1 MIIIASSINE
11 FVNGDDIMSV
21 YWSFAIFGCIFFA
34 ITFISTIFGLGGA
47 ESADADVDLNM
58 DGEIDI
64 VHPDSG
70 VFDFKL
76 ISFRSI
82 LAFITM
88 FGLGG
93 VVFGKFG
100 WSGWTVFA
108 SSIGLGLVSMV
119 IVAYLFMSI
128 LKLQQ
133 NGTRTNASLVGK
145 KGTVYLAIPA
155 GGRGKVVLDLGD
167 STREIAA
174 CSDVALAKGTP
185 VVATELKAEVFT
197 VKPL

>member
-1 MIIIASSINE
+1 MIIASTVSD
-11 FVNGDDIMSV
+11 FVNGGGIMSV
-21 YWSFAIFGCIFFA
+21 YWGFAIGGSVIFA
-34 ITFISTIFGLGGA
+34 ITAITALFGLGGA
-47 ESADADVDLNM
+47 ESGDVDVDM

-70 VFDFKL
+70 IFDFKL

-82 LAFITM
+82 LAFIAM
-88 FGLGG
+88 FGWGG
-93 VVFGKFG
+93 VVFGEYG
-100 WSGWTVFA
+100 WKGLA
-108 SSIGLGLVSMV
+108 AAIGCGLVTMA
-119 IVAYLFMSI
+119 ITAYLIMSI

-133 NGTRTNASLVGK
+133 NGTRANASLIGK

-167 STREIAA
+167 STREITAS
-174 CSDVALAKGTP
+174 SDVALAKGDT
-185 VVATELKAEVFT
+185 VVTTSLEAKVFK

>member
-1 MIIIASSINE
+1 MFVLGTISE
-11 FVNGDDIMSV
+11 FVNGGGIMSV
-21 YWSFAIFGCIFFA
+21 YWGFAIGGSVIFA
-34 ITFISTIFGLGGA
+34 ITAIAALFGMGGG
-47 ESADADVDLNM
+47 ESAGDVDVDM

-70 VFDFKL
+70 IFDFKL

-82 LAFITM
+82 LAFIAM
-88 FGLGG
+88 FGWGG
-93 VVFGKFG
+93 VVFGEYG
-100 WSGWTVFA
+100 WK
-108 SSIGLGLVSMV
+108 GLGAALGCGLVTMV
-119 IVAYLFMSI
+119 ITAYLIMSI

-133 NGTRTNASLVGK
+133 NGTRANTTLIGK

-167 STREIAA
+167 STREITAQ
-174 CSDVALAKGTP
+174 SDVALAKGDP
-185 VVATELKAEVFT
+185 VVTTALNAEIFT

>member
-1 MIIIASSINE
+1 MIITSTISE
-11 FVNGDDIMSV
+11 FMNGGGIMSV
-21 YWSFAIFGCIFFA
+21 YWGFAIGGSAIFA
-34 ITFISTIFGLGGA
+34 ITAIAALFGMGA
-47 ESADADVDLNM
+47 ESSGDIDVDM

-70 VFDFKL
+70 IFDFKL

-82 LAFITM
+82 LAFIAM
-88 FGLGG
+88 FGWGG
-93 VVFGKFG
+93 VAFGEYG
-100 WSGWTVFA
+100 WKGFFVA
-108 SSIGLGLVSMV
+108 LGCGLVTMV
-119 IVAYLFMSI
+119 ITAYLIMSI

-133 NGTRTNASLVGK
+133 SGTRANASLVGQ

-167 STREIAA
+167 STREITAY
-174 CSDVALAKGTP
+174 SDVELAKGVP
-185 VVATELKAEVFT
+185 VITTALKAEVFT

>member
-1 MIIIASSINE
+1 MIVATINE
-11 FVNGDDIMSV
+11 FINGGGIMSV
-21 YWSFAIFGCIFFA
+21 YWGFAIGGSIIFGITA
-34 ITFISTIFGLGGA
+34 ITALFGLGAG
-47 ESADADVDLNM
+47 DAPTDVDVDM

-82 LAFITM
+82 LAFIAM
-88 FGLGG
+88 FGWGG
-93 VVFGKFG
+93 VVFGEHG
-100 WSGWTVFA
+100 WAGFA
-108 SSIGLGLVSMV
+108 GALACGLVTMV
-119 IVAYLFMSI
+119 LTAYLIMSI

-133 NGTRTNASLVGK
+133 DGTRANASLVGK

-167 STREIAA
+167 STREVTAS
-174 CSDVALAKGTP
+174 SDVALAKGDP
-185 VVATELKAEVFT
+185 VVTTGLHAEVFT

>member
-1 MIIIASSINE
+1 MIVLGTISE
-11 FVNGDDIMSV
+11 FVNGSGMMSV
-21 YWSFAIFGCIFFA
+21 YWVFAISGSAIFA
-34 ITFISTIFGLGGA
+34 IMAISALFGLGGA
-47 ESADADVDLNM
+47 ESGDIDVDM

-70 VFDFKL
+70 IFDFKL

-82 LAFITM
+82 LAFIAM
-88 FGLGG
+88 FGWGG
-93 VVFGKFG
+93 VVFGEYGWKGFG
-100 WSGWTVFA
+100 IAVA
-108 SSIGLGLVSMV
+108 CGLVTMV
-119 IVAYLFMSI
+119 ITAYLIMSI

-133 NGTRTNASLVGK
+133 SGTRANASLVGQ

-155 GGRGKVVLDLGD
+155 GGRGKVILDLGD

-174 CSDVALAKGTP
+174 FSEVALEKGAP
-185 VVATELKAEVFT
+185 VVTTALKAEVFT

>member
-1 MIIIASSINE
+1 MIIASTVSD
-11 FVNGDDIMSV
+11 FVNGGGIMSV
-21 YWSFAIFGCIFFA
+21 YWGFAIGGSVIFA
-34 ITFISTIFGLGGA
+34 ITAISALFGIGGA
-47 ESADADVDLNM
+47 ESGDVDVDM

-70 VFDFKL
+70 FFDFKL

-82 LAFITM
+82 LAFIAM
-88 FGLGG
+88 FGWGG
-93 VVFGKFG
+93 VVFGEHG
-100 WSGWTVFA
+100 WA
-108 SSIGLGLVSMV
+108 GLGIAFGCGLVTMV
-119 IVAYLFMSI
+119 ITAYLIMSI

-133 NGTRTNASLVGK
+133 SGTRANASLVGK

-167 STREIAA
+167 STREITAS
-174 CSDVALAKGTP
+174 SDVALAKGDP
-185 VVATELKAEVFT
+185 VITTALNAEVFT

>member
-1 MIIIASSINE
+1 MIILSTINE
-11 FVNGDDIMSV
+11 FVNGGGIMSV
-21 YWSFAIFGCIFFA
+21 YWGFAIGGSAIFA
-34 ITFISTIFGLGGA
+34 ITAISALFGIGGA
-47 ESADADVDLNM
+47 ESGDVDVDM

-70 VFDFKL
+70 IFDFKL

-82 LAFITM
+82 LAFLAM
-88 FGLGG
+88 FGWGG
-93 VVFGKFG
+93 VVFGEHGWKGFG
-100 WSGWTVFA
+100 IA
-108 SSIGLGLVSMV
+108 IACGLVTMV
-119 IVAYLFMSI
+119 IVAYLIMSI

-133 NGTRTNASLVGK
+133 SGTRANASLVGK

-167 STREIAA
+167 STREITA
-174 CSDVALAKGTP
+174 CSDVALDKGTP
-185 VVATELKAEVFT
+185 VVATALNAEVFT

>member
-1 MIIIASSINE
+1 MFFASSISE
-11 FVNGDDIMSV
+11 FINGGGIMSV
-21 YWSFAIFGCIFFA
+21 YWGFAIGGSAIFA
-34 ITFISTIFGLGGA
+34 ITAISALLGLGGA
-47 ESADADVDLNM
+47 ESGDVDVDM
-58 DGEIDI
+58 DGQIDI

-70 VFDFKL
+70 IFDFKL

-82 LAFITM
+82 LAFIAM
-88 FGLGG
+88 FGWGG
-93 VVFGKFG
+93 VVFGEYG
-100 WSGWTVFA
+100 WKGFA
-108 SSIGLGLVSMV
+108 LAIGCGLVTMV
-119 IVAYLFMSI
+119 ITAYLIMSI

-133 NGTRTNASLVGK
+133 NGTRANASLVGK

-167 STREIAA
+167 STREITA

-185 VVATELKAEVFT
+185 VMTTELKAEVFT

>member
-1 MIIIASSINE
+1 MIILSSINE
-11 FVNGDDIMSV
+11 FMNGGGMMSV
-21 YWSFAIFGCIFFA
+21 YWGFAIGGSSIFA
-34 ITFISTIFGLGGA
+34 ITAIAALFGMGGA
-47 ESADADVDLNM
+47 ESGDLDVDM

-70 VFDFKL
+70 IFDFKL

-82 LAFITM
+82 LAFIAM
-88 FGLGG
+88 FGWGG
-93 VVFGKFG
+93 VVFGEYGWKGFG
-100 WSGWTVFA
+100 IA
-108 SSIGLGLVSMV
+108 IACGLVTMV
-119 IVAYLFMSI
+119 ITASLIMSI

-133 NGTRTNASLVGK
+133 SGTRANASLVGK

-167 STREIAA
+167 STREITA
-174 CSDVALAKGTP
+174 CSDVALDKGTP
-185 VVATELKAEVFT
+185 VVTTALNAEVFT

>member
-1 MIIIASSINE
+1 MIILGTINE
-11 FVNGDDIMSV
+11 FMNGGGMMSV
-21 YWSFAIFGCIFFA
+21 YWGFAIGGSAIFA
-34 ITFISTIFGLGGA
+34 ITAIAALFGMGGA
-47 ESADADVDLNM
+47 ESGDVDVDM

-70 VFDFKL
+70 IFDFKL

-82 LAFITM
+82 LAFLAM
-88 FGLGG
+88 FGWGG
-93 VVFGKFG
+93 VVFGEHG
-100 WSGWTVFA
+100 WKGFA
-108 SSIGLGLVSMV
+108 IAIGCGLVTMV
-119 IVAYLFMSI
+119 IVAYLIMSI

-133 NGTRTNASLVGK
+133 SGTRANASLVGQ

-167 STREIAA
+167 STREITAF
-174 CSDVALAKGTP
+174 SDVALDKGTP
-185 VVATELKAEVFT
+185 VVTTELNAEVFT

>member
-1 MIIIASSINE
+1 MIILGTINE
-11 FVNGDDIMSV
+11 FMNGGGMMSV
-21 YWSFAIFGCIFFA
+21 YWGFAIGGSAIFA
-34 ITFISTIFGLGGA
+34 ITAIAALFGMGGA
-47 ESADADVDLNM
+47 ESGDVDVDM

-70 VFDFKL
+70 IFDFKL

-82 LAFITM
+82 LAFLAM
-88 FGLGG
+88 FGWGG
-93 VVFGKFG
+93 VVFGEHGWKGFG
-100 WSGWTVFA
+100 IA
-108 SSIGLGLVSMV
+108 IGCGLVTMV
-119 IVAYLFMSI
+119 IVAYLIMSI

-133 NGTRTNASLVGK
+133 SGTRANASLVGQ

-167 STREIAA
+167 STREITAF
-174 CSDVALAKGTP
+174 SDVALEKGTP
-185 VVATELKAEVFT
+185 VVTTELNAEVFT

>member
-1 MIIIASSINE
+1 MIILSTINE
-11 FVNGDDIMSV
+11 FVNGGGIMSV
-21 YWSFAIFGCIFFA
+21 YWGFAIGGSVIFA
-34 ITFISTIFGLGGA
+34 ITAIAALFGMGAA
-47 ESADADVDLNM
+47 ESGDIDVDM

-70 VFDFKL
+70 IFDFKL

-82 LAFITM
+82 LAFIAM
-88 FGLGG
+88 FGWGG
-93 VVFGKFG
+93 VVFGEYGWKGFG
-100 WSGWTVFA
+100 IA
-108 SSIGLGLVSMV
+108 IACGLVTMV
-119 IVAYLFMSI
+119 ITAYLIMSI

-133 NGTRTNASLVGK
+133 SGTRANASLVGQ

-155 GGRGKVVLDLGD
+155 GGRGKVILDLGD

-174 CSDVALAKGTP
+174 FSEVALEKGAP
-185 VVATELKAEVFT
+185 VVTTALKAEVFT

>member
-1 MIIIASSINE
+1 MIILSTINE
-11 FVNGDDIMSV
+11 FVNGGGIMSV
-21 YWSFAIFGCIFFA
+21 YWGFAIGGSVIFA
-34 ITFISTIFGLGGA
+34 ITAIAALFGMGAA
-47 ESADADVDLNM
+47 ESGDIDVDM

-70 VFDFKL
+70 IFDFKL

-82 LAFITM
+82 LAFIAM
-88 FGLGG
+88 FGWGG
-93 VVFGKFG
+93 VVFGEHGWKGFG
-100 WSGWTVFA
+100 VA
-108 SSIGLGLVSMV
+108 IACGLVTMV
-119 IVAYLFMSI
+119 ITAYLIMSI

-133 NGTRTNASLVGK
+133 SGTRANASLVGQ

-155 GGRGKVVLDLGD
+155 GGRGKVILDLGD

-174 CSDVALAKGTP
+174 FSEVALEKGAP
-185 VVATELKAEVFT
+185 VVTTALKAEVFT

>member
-1 MIIIASSINE
+1 MIILSSINE
-11 FVNGDDIMSV
+11 FMNGGGMMSV
-21 YWSFAIFGCIFFA
+21 YWGFAIGGFAIFA
-34 ITFISTIFGLGGA
+34 ITAISSLFGLGGA
-47 ESADADVDLNM
+47 ESGDVDVDM

-70 VFDFKL
+70 IFDFKL

-82 LAFITM
+82 LAFLAM
-88 FGLGG
+88 FGWGG
-93 VVFGKFG
+93 VVFGEYGWKGFG
-100 WSGWTVFA
+100 IA
-108 SSIGLGLVSMV
+108 IACGLVTMV
-119 IVAYLFMSI
+119 ITAYLIMSI

-133 NGTRTNASLVGK
+133 SGTRANASLVGK

-167 STREIAA
+167 STREITAF
-174 CSDVALAKGTP
+174 SEVALGKGAP
-185 VVATELKAEVFT
+185 VITTALKAEVFT

>member
-1 MIIIASSINE
+1 MIVLGTISE
-11 FVNGDDIMSV
+11 FMNGGGMMSV
-21 YWSFAIFGCIFFA
+21 YWGFAIGGSAIFA
-34 ITFISTIFGLGGA
+34 ITAIAALFGMGGA
-47 ESADADVDLNM
+47 ESGDVDVDM

-70 VFDFKL
+70 IFDFKL

-82 LAFITM
+82 LAFIAM
-88 FGLGG
+88 FGWGG
-93 VVFGKFG
+93 VVFGEHGWKGFG
-100 WSGWTVFA
+100 VA
-108 SSIGLGLVSMV
+108 IACGLVTMV
-119 IVAYLFMSI
+119 ITAYLIMSI

-133 NGTRTNASLVGK
+133 SGTRANASLVGK

-155 GGRGKVVLDLGD
+155 VGRGKVILDLGD

-174 CSDVALAKGTP
+174 FSEVALEKGAP
-185 VVATELKAEVFT
+185 VVTTALKAEVFT

>member
-1 MIIIASSINE
+1 MIVLGTISE
-11 FVNGDDIMSV
+11 FVNGGGMMSV
-21 YWSFAIFGCIFFA
+21 YWGFAIGGSAIFA
-34 ITFISTIFGLGGA
+34 ITAVAALFGMGGA
-47 ESADADVDLNM
+47 ESGDIDVDM

-70 VFDFKL
+70 IFDFKL

-82 LAFITM
+82 LAFIAM
-88 FGLGG
+88 FGWGG
-93 VVFGKFG
+93 LVFGEYGWKGFG
-100 WSGWTVFA
+100 IA
-108 SSIGLGLVSMV
+108 IGCGLVTMV
-119 IVAYLFMSI
+119 ITAYLIMSL

-133 NGTRTNASLVGK
+133 SGTRANASLVGQ

-167 STREIAA
+167 STREITA
-174 CSDVALAKGTP
+174 CSSVALAKGTP
-185 VVATELKAEVFT
+185 VVTTALNAEVFT

>member
-1 MIIIASSINE
+1 MIVLGTISE
-11 FVNGDDIMSV
+11 FVNGGGMMSV
-21 YWSFAIFGCIFFA
+21 YWGFAIGGSAIFA
-34 ITFISTIFGLGGA
+34 ITAIAALFGMGGA
-47 ESADADVDLNM
+47 ESGDIDVDM

-70 VFDFKL
+70 IFDFKL

-82 LAFITM
+82 LAFIAM
-88 FGLGG
+88 FGWGG
-93 VVFGKFG
+93 VVFGEHGWKGFG
-100 WSGWTVFA
+100 VA
-108 SSIGLGLVSMV
+108 IACGLVTMV
-119 IVAYLFMSI
+119 ITAYLIMSI

-133 NGTRTNASLVGK
+133 SGTRANASLVGK

-155 GGRGKVVLDLGD
+155 GGRGKVILDLGD

-174 CSDVALAKGTP
+174 FSEVALEKGAP
-185 VVATELKAEVFT
+185 VITTALKAEVFT

>member
-1 MIIIASSINE
+1 MIILSTINE
-11 FVNGDDIMSV
+11 FVNGGGIMSV
-21 YWSFAIFGCIFFA
+21 YWGFAIGGSVIFA
-34 ITFISTIFGLGGA
+34 ITAIAALFGMGAA
-47 ESADADVDLNM
+47 ESGDIDVDM

-70 VFDFKL
+70 IFDFKL

-82 LAFITM
+82 LAFIAM
-88 FGLGG
+88 FGWGG
-93 VVFGKFG
+93 VVFGEYGWKGFG
-100 WSGWTVFA
+100 IA
-108 SSIGLGLVSMV
+108 IACGLVTMV
-119 IVAYLFMSI
+119 ITAYLIMSI

-133 NGTRTNASLVGK
+133 NGTRANASLVGQ

-167 STREIAA
+167 STREITAQ
-174 CSDVALAKGTP
+174 SDVALAKGDP
-185 VVATELKAEVFT
+185 VVTTALNAEVFT

>member
-1 MIIIASSINE
+1 MIILSSISE
-11 FVNGDDIMSV
+11 FINGGGIMSV
-21 YWSFAIFGCIFFA
+21 YWGFAIGGSAIFA
-34 ITFISTIFGLGGA
+34 ITAIAALFGLGA
-47 ESADADVDLNM
+47 DSAGDIDVDM

-70 VFDFKL
+70 IFDFKL

-82 LAFITM
+82 LAFIAM
-88 FGLGG
+88 FGWGG
-93 VVFGKFG
+93 VAFGEYG
-100 WSGWTVFA
+100 WKGFCVA
-108 SSIGLGLVSMV
+108 IGCGLVTMV
-119 IVAYLFMSI
+119 ITAYLIMSI

-133 NGTRTNASLVGK
+133 NGTRANASLVGQ

-167 STREIAA
+167 STREVTAY
-174 CSDVALAKGTP
+174 SDVELAKGVP
-185 VVATELKAEVFT
+185 VITTALKAEVFT

>member
-1 MIIIASSINE
+1 MNVLGNVIE
-11 FVNGDDIMSV
+11 FVNGGGMMSV
-21 YWSFAIFGCIFFA
+21 YWGFAIGGSAIFA
-34 ITFISTIFGLGGA
+34 ITAIAALFGMGGA
-47 ESADADVDLNM
+47 ESGDVDVDM

-70 VFDFKL
+70 IFDFKL

-82 LAFITM
+82 LAFIAM
-88 FGLGG
+88 FGWGG
-93 VVFGKFG
+93 VVFGEHG
-100 WSGWTVFA
+100 WKGVGIA
-108 SSIGLGLVSMV
+108 IGCGLVTMV
-119 IVAYLFMSI
+119 ITAYLIMSI

-133 NGTRTNASLVGK
+133 SGTRANASLVGK

-174 CSDVALAKGTP
+174 FSEVALEKGAP
-185 VVATELKAEVFT
+185 VVTTALKAEVFT
-197 VKPL
+197 VKPI

>member
-1 MIIIASSINE
+1 MIVLGTISE
-11 FVNGDDIMSV
+11 FVNGGGMMSV
-21 YWSFAIFGCIFFA
+21 YWGFAIGGSAIFA
-34 ITFISTIFGLGGA
+34 ITAIAALFGMGGA
-47 ESADADVDLNM
+47 ESGDIDVDM

-70 VFDFKL
+70 IFDFKL

-82 LAFITM
+82 LAFIAM
-88 FGLGG
+88 FGWGG
-93 VVFGKFG
+93 VVFGEYGWKGFG
-100 WSGWTVFA
+100 IA
-108 SSIGLGLVSMV
+108 IACGLVTMV
-119 IVAYLFMSI
+119 ITAYLIMSI

-133 NGTRTNASLVGK
+133 SGTRANASLVGQ

-155 GGRGKVVLDLGD
+155 GGRGKVILDLGD

-174 CSDVALAKGTP
+174 FSEVALEKGAP
-185 VVATELKAEVFT
+185 VVTTALKAEVFT